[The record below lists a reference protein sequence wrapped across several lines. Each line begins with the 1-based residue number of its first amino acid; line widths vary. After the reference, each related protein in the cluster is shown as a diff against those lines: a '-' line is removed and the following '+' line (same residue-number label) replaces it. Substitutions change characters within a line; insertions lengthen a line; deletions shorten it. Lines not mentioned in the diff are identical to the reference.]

1 MACSFLPNGNGWTN
15 VRGLFKA
22 LRPAQLTK
30 NVIIYTAL
38 VFDGKLRQP
47 ELVLSTTLLVLAFCL
62 ATTSGYLLDDW
73 LASRKARQALA
84 SGQHGPS
91 VVILGTVIFAILS
104 LCLSTW
110 LNGKVGLLTALYLLL
125 QVSYSC
131 YFKHI
136 VLIDVM
142 SGALGMV
149 VQVFTGAVLVQVDQ
163 FSPWLY
169 VCVML
174 LALFVGF
181 GRWRAEMT
189 QPKVVVD
196 SAGASLVQDTLAL
209 LDQITLLVTASIL
222 VAYTLYTFGAS
233 TALVNGG
240 RLLLT
245 VPFVFYFMTRYLY
258 LIHVKKLSGAPDEL
272 LWQDKPLLLNS
283 LLWVVAV
290 GGLLYL

>member
-1 MACSFLPNGNGWTN
+1 MAFPSLRNGNGWSN
-15 VRGLFKA
+15 LHGLFSA
-22 LRPAQLTK
+22 MRPHQWTK
-30 NVIIYTAL
+30 NAIIYTAL
-38 VFDGKLRQP
+38 VFDGKLGQP
-47 ELVLSTTLLVLAFCL
+47 DLVLGTTLLVLSFCL
-62 ATTSGYLLDDW
+62 ATSSGYLLDDW
-73 LASRKARQALA
+73 LEGSKERPTRA
-84 SGQHGPS
+84 SGHRGPS
-91 VVILGTVIFAILS
+91 VTLLFTVVFATLS
-104 LCLSTW
+104 LGLSTW
-110 LNGKVGLLTALYLLL
+110 LNGKVGLLTAVYLLL
-125 QVSYSC
+125 QVSYNC

-142 SGALGMV
+142 IGALGML
-149 VQVFTGAVLVQVDQ
+149 VQVSTGAVLVQVDQ

-189 QPKVVVD
+189 QPKVVD